1 MTSKNT
7 EAGKRRFTLK
17 KENRIFNHILSYDS
31 FKGEQTVFR
40 ISLPYL

>member
-7 EAGKRRFTLK
+7 EAGKRRFTLR
-17 KENRIFNHILSYDS
+17 KENKIFNHILSHGS

-40 ISLPYL
+40 ISLPCL